1 MPILRCQIILM
12 VPSDLKRDDSKLNIR
27 HLDLGKVQ
35 ISKMKKYK

>member
-1 MPILRCQIILM
+1 M
-12 VPSDLKRDDSKLNIR
+12 VPSDLQRDESKLNIS